1 MSMKNKGIVMED
13 IIIFVG
19 LPHDVEQSM
28 RGFCEYMNK
37 HALHRQVI
45 GIWSDTEMF
54 ETAYWENGIP
64 VKDFRCIRCT
74 LEDGTMVGFYHADM
88 KLGKGSNGWRFY
100 DYLVR
105 YCGGDIGQYESLG
118 EVIELNAQALLF
130 NNFTISEFVLDVPLD
145 HDETSYTMDEVLLSF
160 HHTKRLVLGSPG
172 GFTTQLITI
181 VRHDRVL
188 SEDGVFVSKKDGSV
202 KAFGE
207 MLNYLSEVCK
217 DRTDQRFF
225 CRLGVHGTRCQGKLS
240 IAEIEVLLHNALYMG
255 VAYLQITEDVDGAT
269 WVAQGNVRI
278 VTEVRV
284 PPMIVQ
290 DNVKTVLSRLKTSRS
305 GRAYKPYTQD
315 LRHETFVVIA
325 DDTNE
330 ILAHG
335 DNTWLGEY
343 LLPVLHA
350 KQSSFHIPRD
360 KWRDVVYHGYLNVKV
375 ARFSDHM
382 RRNVTLFH
390 NTKRLEA
397 TQLGRPT
404 GGYQTTGS
412 LPVRGS
418 DTKYPQSGTCI
429 YRDTGVRAGDDSRE
443 HRRMGEIVVDFWRVL
458 IAHISQTSKAIET
471 QYSVNPYKE
480 PFTTTEG
487 NKEMAKVKTKPTSG
501 STTGGLET
509 YSSREECAK
518 ALKEFIPKATRPMYE
533 PLIDRL
539 FCELPGA
546 RELVK
551 PAATNTGELQS
562 EAMFSQADALSVVI
576 MGEYLQ
582 LSAAMRLKACASMAP
597 ADATELYGVPLKTF
611 NDVFLLLRFVSNNKD
626 DPEKTVVDWVGL
638 RTYAAEQEAANATAA
653 KNANL
658 MTGMDGKSNYG
669 HRFTR

>member
-1 MSMKNKGIVMED
+1 MSMKNKGAVMED

-37 HALHRQVI
+37 HALHRRII

-64 VKDFRCIRCT
+64 VKEFRCIRCT
-74 LEDGTMVGFYHADM
+74 LEDGNMVGFYHADM

-100 DYLVR
+100 DYLVG
-105 YCGGDIGQYESLG
+105 YLGSGISASESLG
-118 EVIELNAQALLF
+118 EVIELNAPTLLF

-172 GFTTQLITI
+172 GFTTQLIII

-188 SEDGVFVSKKDGSV
+188 SEDDAFVSKKDGSV

-207 MLNYLSEVCK
+207 MLNYLSEVRK

-225 CRLGVHGTRCQGKLS
+225 CRLGVHGTRCQGKLA

-255 VAYLQITEDVDGAT
+255 VAYLQIIEDVDGAT

-290 DNVKTVLSRLKTSRS
+290 DNVKTVLSRLKASRS
-305 GRAYKPYTQD
+305 TRAYKPYTQD
-315 LRHETFVVIA
+315 LLHETFVVIA

-330 ILAHG
+330 ILAQG
-335 DNTWLGEY
+335 DSAWLGEY

-350 KQSSFHIPRD
+350 RQSSFHIPRD

-397 TQLGRPT
+397 TQLGWPT
-404 GGYQTTGS
+404 GGYQTTDLRLGQ
-412 LPVRGS
+412 LFK
-418 DTKYPQSGTCI
+418 DT
-429 YRDTGVRAGDDSRE
+429 
-443 HRRMGEIVVDFWRVL
+443 EI
-458 IAHISQTSKAIET
+458 
-471 QYSVNPYKE
+471 N
-480 PFTTTEG
+480 EG
-487 NKEMAKVKTKPTSG
+487 NKEMSSNQDKYGAGLKPTTASKSMREVSTSFSPGSLLNSLDETSVESG
-501 STTGGLET
+501 ASAARKCITAAKNSSAET
-509 YSSREECAK
+509 
-518 ALKEFIPKATRPMYE
+518 LKSFFPKATHPMYS
-533 PLIDRL
+533 PLIGR
-539 FCELPGA
+539 
-546 RELVK
+546 RSYW
-551 PAATNTGELQS
+551 S
-562 EAMFSQADALSVVI
+562 EVVSSQADALSVAI
-576 MGEYLQ
+576 MGMSSRLR
-582 LSAAMRLKACASMAP
+582 AAMRLKACASMAP

-611 NDVFLLLRFVSNNKD
+611 GDTFLLLRFVSSDKD

-638 RTYAAEQEAANATAA
+638 RAYAAEQEAANATAA

>member
-1 MSMKNKGIVMED
+1 MSMKNKGALMEN

-37 HALHRQVI
+37 HALHRPVI

-54 ETAYWENGIP
+54 ETAYWENDIP

-88 KLGKGSNGWRFY
+88 KLGTGSNGWRFY

-105 YCGGDIGQYESLG
+105 YCDGGIRQYESLG

-130 NNFTISEFVLDVPLD
+130 NSFTISEFVLDVPLD
-145 HDETSYTMDEVLLSF
+145 LDETSYTMDEVLLSI
-160 HHTKRLVLGSPG
+160 HRAKRLVLGTPG
-172 GFTTQLITI
+172 DVTSRSITI

-207 MLNYLSEVCK
+207 MLNYLSDVHK
-217 DRTDQRFF
+217 GRNDQRLY
-225 CRLGVHGTRCQGKLS
+225 CRLGVHGTRCHGNLS

-255 VAYLQITEDVDGAT
+255 VAYLQIIEDTAAAT

-278 VTEVRV
+278 ITEVRV

-305 GRAYKPYTQD
+305 VRAYKRHLTQD
-315 LRHETFVVIA
+315 LLRETFVVIA

-335 DNTWLGEY
+335 DSAWLGEY
-343 LLPVLHA
+343 LLPVRHA
-350 KQSSFHIPRD
+350 RQSSFHIPRD

-397 TQLGRPT
+397 TQLG
-404 GGYQTTGS
+404 
-412 LPVRGS
+412 L
-418 DTKYPQSGTCI
+418 
-429 YRDTGVRAGDDSRE
+429 
-443 HRRMGEIVVDFWRVL
+443 
-458 IAHISQTSKAIET
+458 AHWW
-471 QYSVNPYKE
+471 
-480 PFTTTEG
+480 
-487 NKEMAKVKTKPTSG
+487 
-501 STTGGLET
+501 
-509 YSSREECAK
+509 
-518 ALKEFIPKATRPMYE
+518 
-533 PLIDRL
+533 
-539 FCELPGA
+539 
-546 RELVK
+546 
-551 PAATNTGELQS
+551 
-562 EAMFSQADALSVVI
+562 
-576 MGEYLQ
+576 
-582 LSAAMRLKACASMAP
+582 
-597 ADATELYGVPLKTF
+597 VP
-611 NDVFLLLRFVSNNKD
+611 NN
-626 DPEKTVVDWVGL
+626 
-638 RTYAAEQEAANATAA
+638 
-653 KNANL
+653 
-658 MTGMDGKSNYG
+658 
-669 HRFTR
+669 